1 MQQQQTRPRLELRVL
16 ARAQSKHVG
25 RHAARSYPEFG
36 QPVTPAARPLPTPIC
51 LSFAV
56 CWTPGVLL
64 TICFLW
70 LCYQVLKEVCM
81 RGDFIHAEALK

>member
-1 MQQQQTRPRLELRVL
+1 MHEPNLNMSADTQLEVILNSVNL
-16 ARAQSKHVG
+16 S
-25 RHAARSYPEFG
+25 PLL
-36 QPVTPAARPLPTPIC
+36 PVHFLLSLPHSHLPF
-51 LSFAV
+51 SAGVSV

-64 TICFLW
+64 TIYFVW

>member
-1 MQQQQTRPRLELRVL
+1 MQQK
-16 ARAQSKHVG
+16 KHVPAWSSKYL
-25 RHAARSYPEFG
+25 HEPNLNMSADTQLEVILNSVNLYPCCPSTSHSHFFAG
-36 QPVTPAARPLPTPIC
+36 V
-51 LSFAV
+51 AV

-64 TICFLW
+64 TIYFVW